1 MKKEKE
7 DEGLDIEFSK
17 ELTYFLAQGC
27 LHCQNQHYTHI
38 SVEAVLCELL
48 STYKSR
54 IENKEEEKDFESY
67 VIKKRLESLTDA
79 EFSEFNQ
86 KLIDLATKIA
96 EENFKAKNN
105 ERPQETELSEVLRT
119 IINTAAEF
127 VAQYNEKFSQK
138 DKGSVTVSMNDLLRV
153 LLMDFKE
160 LAVVKLLNTYNI
172 TLSCLAKEKLTDMA
186 MLTLIN
192 SGKNSESPEVATL
205 KLLKQTQDALPYLL
219 GTKKFMDEE
228 DEGNDDDND
237 DDDRDNENS
246 RDKQEEFAAAVEEF
260 EMAGAQS
267 EAVSGFSPESS
278 SNTPTLDQFAINM
291 NAKALSNSYDP
302 VIGRDKEIA
311 EIIKILSCR
320 VCNNPLL
327 LGDPGCG
334 KTAIVEYLASLI
346 AAGDKSIPLSLRN
359 KKLYNLDVTSI
370 VAGCM
375 YRGQFEER
383 MQKIIKEVTE
393 AGNIIVYID
402 EIHNIVGA
410 GSSGQQEKGDM
421 ANILKPF
428 LSRGE
433 FQCIGSTTVA
443 EFRKVIEKDKALV
456 RRFDTVYVNEPS
468 KEETVDIIKGIS
480 SKYEDYHKVNYTEEA
495 IKACVELSDRYIY
508 DSSFPAKAVKIL
520 DKIGANTKVSRPI
533 DCTKVNEIKKNID
546 DLEKQKLDIVLNDF
560 NNWSK
565 ADEIKDSVAKLKKNL
580 VKAESELENNAS
592 LRPKVTVED
601 VNKVISAVTGVPVDR
616 IKSTEMDKIREMKS
630 QLENKVVGQEAAIKE
645 LSLALQ
651 QNVLG
656 LRDPK
661 KPIAS
666 FLFVGPTG
674 VGKTFIAKTVAEEFF
689 GSEKNLVTIACSEY
703 MQDWAESKLLGS
715 APGYVGYES
724 TEPRLYILKRQPY
737 TVLLIDEIEK
747 SSNNLYNIWLNMLE
761 EGEITLS
768 SGEKISCRNCII
780 IFTGNVGTKSLE
792 LKGAGVGFG
801 KLEGEE
807 KKKADVATV
816 MKEVEKEFRPE
827 FLNRLS
833 KIVVFNSLGQDEL
846 KQIFDLELKKL
857 QSILKTGGRLDV
869 KVTKKLRDFIVSKC
883 EPKYG
888 ARSLKRL
895 INEHIQKVI
904 CEEMLNSDVANKKK
918 VTVDLKNEKVEAIFK

>member
-7 DEGLDIEFSK
+7 NEDGVKFSDELK
-17 ELTYFLAQGC
+17 HFLVQGC
-27 LHCQNQHYTHI
+27 LHCQNQYYTHI

-48 STYKSR
+48 STYRSK
-54 IENKEEEKDFESY
+54 IKKNADEQEFESY
-67 VIKKRLESLTDA
+67 VIKRKLENLTDA

-86 KLIDLATKIA
+86 SLTDLATKIA

-105 ERPQETELSEVLRT
+105 EQPQKIVFSELLRT
-119 IINTAAEF
+119 IVEAADKF
-127 VAQYNEKFSQK
+127 IKQYNKAFHQDDEEKI
-138 DKGSVTVSMNDLLRV
+138 TINELLRA
-153 LLMDFKE
+153 LLINYED
-160 LAVVKLLNTYNI
+160 LAVVKLFNKYNI
-172 TLSCLAKEKLTDMA
+172 NLYCLAEEKFTDVA
-186 MLTLIN
+186 MTTLREEI
-192 SGKNSESPEVATL
+192 PEVATL
-205 KLLKQTQDALPYLL
+205 KLLSQAHNALPYLL
-219 GTKKFMDEE
+219 GKKKFMDEE
-228 DEGNDDDND
+228 DEGNDDDDND
-237 DDDRDNENS
+237 DGDRDDENS

-260 EMAGAQS
+260 EMAGAQA

-393 AGNIIVYID
+393 SGNIIVYID

-468 KEETVDIIKGIS
+468 KEETIDIIKGIS

-565 ADEIKDSVAKLKKNL
+565 ADEIKDSVTKLKKNL

-857 QSILKTGGRLDV
+857 QSILKTEGRLDV

-904 CEEMLNSDVANKKK
+904 CEEMLNSDVADKKK
-918 VTVDLKNEKVEAIFK
+918 VTVDLKNEKVEATFK

>member
-7 DEGLDIEFSK
+7 NEDSVKFSDELEH
-17 ELTYFLAQGC
+17 FLVQGC
-27 LHCQNQHYTHI
+27 LHCQDQYYTHI

-48 STYKSR
+48 STYRSK
-54 IENKEEEKDFESY
+54 IKNNADEQDFESY
-67 VIKKRLESLTDA
+67 IIKRKLENLTDA

-86 KLIDLATKIA
+86 SLTDLATKIA

-105 ERPQETELSEVLRT
+105 EQPQKIVFSELLRT
-119 IINTAAEF
+119 IVEAADKF
-127 VAQYNEKFSQK
+127 IKQYNKAFHQDDEEK
-138 DKGSVTVSMNDLLRV
+138 VTINELLRA
-153 LLMDFKE
+153 LLINYED
-160 LAVVKLLNTYNI
+160 LAVVKLFNKYNI
-172 TLSCLAKEKLTDMA
+172 NLYCLAEEKFTNVA
-186 MLTLIN
+186 MTTLREEI
-192 SGKNSESPEVATL
+192 PEVATL
-205 KLLKQTQDALPYLL
+205 KLLSQAHNALPYLL
-219 GTKKFMDEE
+219 GKKKFMDEE

-260 EMAGAQS
+260 EMAGAQA

-468 KEETVDIIKGIS
+468 KEETIDIIKGIS

-565 ADEIKDSVAKLKKNL
+565 ADEIKDSVTKLKKNL

-592 LRPKVTVED
+592 LRPEVTVED

-857 QSILKTGGRLDV
+857 QSILKTEGRLDV

>member
-7 DEGLDIEFSK
+7 NEDSVKFSDELEH
-17 ELTYFLAQGC
+17 FLVQGC
-27 LHCQNQHYTHI
+27 LHCQNQYYTHI

-48 STYKSR
+48 STYRSK
-54 IENKEEEKDFESY
+54 IKKNADEQEFESY
-67 VIKKRLESLTDA
+67 IIKRKLENLTDA

-86 KLIDLATKIA
+86 SLTDLATKIA

-105 ERPQETELSEVLRT
+105 EQPQKIVFSELLRT
-119 IINTAAEF
+119 IVEAADKF
-127 VAQYNEKFSQK
+127 IKQYNKAFHQDDEEKI
-138 DKGSVTVSMNDLLRV
+138 TITELLRA
-153 LLMDFKE
+153 LLINYED
-160 LAVVKLLNTYNI
+160 LAVVKLFNKYNI
-172 TLSCLAKEKLTDMA
+172 NLYCLAEEKFTDVA
-186 MLTLIN
+186 MTTLREEI
-192 SGKNSESPEVATL
+192 PEVATL
-205 KLLKQTQDALPYLL
+205 KLLSQAHNALPYLL
-219 GTKKFMDEE
+219 GKKKFMDEE
-228 DEGNDDDND
+228 DEGNDDDDND
-237 DDDRDNENS
+237 DDREDDENR

-260 EMAGAQS
+260 EMAGAQA

-468 KEETVDIIKGIS
+468 KEETIDIIKGIS

-565 ADEIKDSVAKLKKNL
+565 ADEIKDSVTKLKKNL
-580 VKAESELENNAS
+580 IKAESELENNAS
-592 LRPKVTVED
+592 LRPEVTVED

-792 LKGAGVGFG
+792 LKGVGVGFG

-846 KQIFDLELKKL
+846 KQVFDLELKKL
-857 QSILKTGGRLDV
+857 QSILKTEGRLDV

-918 VTVDLKNEKVEAIFK
+918 VTVDLKNEKVEATFK

>member
-7 DEGLDIEFSK
+7 NEDGVKFSDELK
-17 ELTYFLAQGC
+17 HFLVQGC
-27 LHCQNQHYTHI
+27 LHCQNQYYTHI

-48 STYKSR
+48 STYRSK
-54 IENKEEEKDFESY
+54 IKKNADEQEFESY
-67 VIKKRLESLTDA
+67 VIKRKLENLTDA

-86 KLIDLATKIA
+86 SLTDLATKIA

-105 ERPQETELSEVLRT
+105 EQPQKIVFSELLRT
-119 IINTAAEF
+119 IVEAADKF
-127 VAQYNEKFSQK
+127 IKQYNKAFHQDDEEKI
-138 DKGSVTVSMNDLLRV
+138 TINELLRA
-153 LLMDFKE
+153 LLINYED
-160 LAVVKLLNTYNI
+160 LAVVKLFNKYNI
-172 TLSCLAKEKLTDMA
+172 NLYCLAEEKFTDVA
-186 MLTLIN
+186 MTTLREEI
-192 SGKNSESPEVATL
+192 PEVATL
-205 KLLKQTQDALPYLL
+205 KLLSQAHNALPYLL
-219 GTKKFMDEE
+219 GKKKFMDEE

-237 DDDRDNENS
+237 DRDDENS

-260 EMAGAQS
+260 EMAGAQA

-346 AAGDKSIPLSLRN
+346 AAGDKSIPRSLRN

-468 KEETVDIIKGIS
+468 KEETIDIIKGIS

-565 ADEIKDSVAKLKKNL
+565 ADEIKDSVTKLKKNL

-857 QSILKTGGRLDV
+857 QSILKTEGRLDV

-904 CEEMLNSDVANKKK
+904 CEEMLNSDVADKKK